1 MHSDVNLEAGSS
13 LSLCGGVQWSS
24 QPLTAAQ
31 AIYFNVLVYNWEERA
46 KISEMQTDKYLG
58 F

>member
-1 MHSDVNLEAGSS
+1 MHSDVNLEAGS
-13 LSLCGGVQWSS
+13 LPSLCSGVQWSN

-31 AIYFNVLVYNWEERA
+31 AIYFNVLVHNWEERA